1 VALEATMSLCLSCG
15 FCCDG
20 TLFNRVPLA
29 EGDDPS
35 LRVRLRVLE
44 GQHHGV
50 QPCPALEGVVCQV
63 YEKRPLACRR
73 YRCLLLEA
81 HEANEVSLEGAVQIV
96 NQTKALRAGL
106 SAALGLPDRGAN
118 VDTARA
124 RAPELPDEARQS
136 LDRLER
142 ALSFHFLGQGA
153 RRR

>member
-1 VALEATMSLCLSCG
+1 MSLCLSCG

-35 LRVRLRVLE
+35 LRARLRVLD

-81 HEANEVSLEGAVQIV
+81 RDAGEVSLEGAVQIV
-96 NQTKALRAGL
+96 EQTKALRAVL
-106 SAALGLPDRGAN
+106 ADSLGLPDRGAN

-124 RAPELPDEARQS
+124 RAPELPEEARHA
-136 LDRLER
+136 LERLER
-142 ALSFHFLGQGA
+142 ALTFHFLGQGA